1 MRCLGEQS
9 ASATKG
15 ETQLVNATTNQLP
28 PPLRAGGFAIVLL
41 AMGAAPAW
49 GKAADG
55 TESGGTEAIEEILVT
70 GQKRTETLMES
81 DVAVTV
87 MTEEFIDEAR
97 IRDLRRIDDLV
108 PNVQFNESGQLSS
121 VFVTIRGI
129 ESNPY
134 IVNRAALY
142 IDGIPFRELS
152 NAVLSQIDSI
162 EVLRGPQSTLYGANS
177 EAGLLI
183 INSRQSPLE
192 READV
197 RMTAATF
204 NGDQGY
210 TLDGFLGGALVEGE
224 LSGSLAFRALK
235 EDSYITN
242 PASLTGE
249 PGEIRDLFLQAR
261 MTWLPSDRLTIN
273 GTAYILDT
281 KAPGLFDQEY
291 APIDRNLYD
300 SLYGEFFNG
309 GREVGRFEFLNDA
322 PKHTDEKDV
331 VAGVSATYELP
342 YGALDAALS
351 FTKLEK
357 DSAGLDLDLTAG
369 NHFQFPNPFHMPD
382 NPAFGPPFIALPGLA
397 GRELENEEFWSGE
410 LRFTSP
416 DSGLFSYIVGVSWYK
431 EDKRT
436 VLTTSAF
443 NPMLGDYNPFEL
455 TPPQFAKG
463 EDFALFGSA
472 TFSLGLDGLSATV
485 GLRQDWA
492 KRETVQQEG
501 PPLVIG
507 FAQLNFFDIQ
517 LKESFTELLPRF
529 VLSYEA
535 SEQLNFYASAS
546 KGYIPGGFNLT
557 LAENA
562 DIGEDLTI
570 YDEET
575 VWSYEVGAKT
585 HLPDGRGYL
594 NLAAFYIE
602 SDNWQEVRILTDE
615 MGRVASSAFV
625 GANADIESYG
635 FEIET
640 LYEPVEN
647 LKLVASFGYT
657 KATYQDFLFQAGNM
671 GEAAQEFDLDGEPV
685 KLVPEFDA
693 NLSALYEFESGF
705 FVRGELSV
713 TGDTPL
719 DERSRAVRDTVPVVN
734 LQAGYERE
742 RLRLQLFVENLT
754 DERYQSGLAFDNF
767 LFGADGT
774 YYAPLDAPRIVGIE
788 LEVGW

>member
-1 MRCLGEQS
+1 M
-9 ASATKG
+9 
-15 ETQLVNATTNQLP
+15 
-28 PPLRAGGFAIVLL
+28 LL
-41 AMGAAPAW
+41 ALAVPAW
-49 GKAADG
+49 GQEGAVETG
-55 TESGGTEAIEEILVT
+55 TDAIEEILVT
-70 GQKRTETLMES
+70 GQKRTETLLES

-87 MTEEFIDEAR
+87 ITKEFIDEAR

-108 PNVQFNESGQLSS
+108 PNVQFNETAQLSS

-183 INSRQSPLE
+183 INSRQSNLE
-192 READV
+192 READL
-197 RMTAATF
+197 RMTASTY

-210 TLDGFLGGALVEGE
+210 TVDGFLGGSLVEGA

-242 PASLTGE
+242 PTSLTGE

-261 MTWLPSDRLTIN
+261 MTWQPIDELTIN

-281 KAPGLFDQEY
+281 HAPGLFDQEY
-291 APIDRNLYD
+291 SPIDRELYD
-300 SLYGEFFNG
+300 RLYGDFFNG
-309 GREVGRFEFLNDA
+309 GRGVGRFEFLNDA
-322 PKHTDEKDV
+322 PKLTDEQDV
-331 VAGVSATYELP
+331 VAGLSATWELE

-351 FTKLEK
+351 FTELEK

-369 NHFQFPNPFHMPD
+369 NYFQFPNPYYMPD
-382 NPAFGPPFIALPGLA
+382 NPAFGPPFFAIPGLA
-397 GRELENEEFWSGE
+397 GREIENEEFWSGE

-416 DSGLFSYIVGVSWYK
+416 DSDLFSYIVGVSWYK

-443 NPMLGDYNPFEL
+443 NPALNDYNPYVL
-455 TPPQFAKG
+455 TPPQFARG

-472 TFSLGLDGLSATV
+472 TFSLGVEGLSATV
-485 GLRQDWA
+485 GLRHDWA
-492 KRETVQQEG
+492 RRETVQQEG

-507 FAQLNFFDIQ
+507 LAQLNFFDIQ
-517 LKESFTELLPRF
+517 LEEDFNELLPRF

-535 SEQLNFYASAS
+535 SDSLNLYASAS

-557 LAENA
+557 LAQDA
-562 DIGEDLTI
+562 AVSEDLTI
-570 YDEET
+570 YDKES
-575 VWSYEVGAKT
+575 VWSYEVGLKT
-585 HLPDGRGYL
+585 RLPDGNGYV
-594 NLAAFYIE
+594 NMAAFYIE
-602 SDNWQEVRILTDE
+602 SDNWQEVRVLTDE
-615 MGRVASSAFV
+615 MGRVVSSAFI

-640 LYEPVEN
+640 VYEPVEA

-657 KATYQDFLFQAGNM
+657 KARYRDFLFQAGDM
-671 GEAAQEFDLDGEPV
+671 GAAVQEFDLDGEPV

-693 NLSALYEFESGF
+693 NLSALYEFDTGF

-719 DERSRAVRDTVPVVN
+719 DERSRAVRDTVGVVN
-734 LQAGYERE
+734 LQAGYERD
-742 RLRLQLFVENLT
+742 RFRLQLFVENLT
-754 DERYQSGLAFDNF
+754 DERYPSGLGFEHF
-767 LFGADGT
+767 LFGTDGT
-774 YYAPLDAPRIVGIE
+774 YYTPLDAPRIVGVE
-788 LEVGW
+788 LEVGL

>member
-1 MRCLGEQS
+1 MN
-9 ASATKG
+9 T
-15 ETQLVNATTNQLP
+15 VIDQLP
-28 PPLRAGGFAIVLL
+28 SALRAGAFASALL
-41 AMGAAPAW
+41 AVASAPAW
-49 GKAADG
+49 SQGG
-55 TESGGTEAIEEILVT
+55 GQESDPVAIEEILVT
-70 GQKRTETLMES
+70 GQKRTETLLQS

-108 PNVQFNESGQLSS
+108 PNVQFNETAQLSS

-183 INSRQSPLE
+183 INSRQSNLKQ
-192 READV
+192 EADV
-197 RMTAATF
+197 RLTATTF

-210 TLDGFLGGALVEGE
+210 TLDGFLGGTLVEGAM
-224 LSGSLAFRALK
+224 SGSLAFRAQK
-235 EDSYITN
+235 EDSYISN

-261 MTWLPSDRLTIN
+261 MTWQPSEQLTIN

-291 APIDRNLYD
+291 PPIDRNLYD
-300 SLYGEFFNG
+300 SLYGDFFNG

-322 PKHTDEKDV
+322 PKHTDEQDV
-331 VAGVSATYELP
+331 LAGLSATYELP
-342 YGALDAALS
+342 YGALDAAFS
-351 FTKLEK
+351 FTELEK

-369 NHFQFPNPFHMPD
+369 SYFLFPNPFYMPD
-382 NPAFGPPFIALPGLA
+382 NPLFGPPFFEIPGLA
-397 GRELENEEFWSGE
+397 GRELEKEEFWSGE

-416 DSGLFSYIVGVSWYK
+416 DSDLFSYIVGVSWYK

-436 VLTTSAF
+436 LLTTSAF
-443 NPMLGDYNPFEL
+443 NPMLDDYNPYVL

-463 EDFALFGSA
+463 EDIALFGSA
-472 TFSLGLDGLSATV
+472 TFALGVEALSATV
-485 GLRQDWA
+485 GLRHDWA

-501 PPLVIG
+501 PPLNIG
-507 FAQLNFFDIQ
+507 LIQLNFFDIQ
-517 LKESFTELLPRF
+517 LEEDFTELLPRF

-535 SEQLNFYASAS
+535 SESLNFYASAS
-546 KGYIPGGFNLT
+546 KGYVPGGFNLT
-557 LAENA
+557 LAEDAN
-562 DIGEDLTI
+562 ISEDLTI
-570 YDEET
+570 YDKES

-585 HLPDGRGYL
+585 RLPDGRGYL

-602 SDNWQEVRILTDE
+602 SDNWQEVRVLTDE
-615 MGRVASSAFV
+615 MGRVTSSAFI
-625 GANADIESYG
+625 GANADIQSYG

-640 LYEPVEN
+640 VYEPIER

-657 KATYQDFLFQAGNM
+657 EATYQDFLFQAGAQ
-671 GEAAQEFDLDGEPV
+671 GEAVQEFDLDGEPV

-693 NLSALYEFESGF
+693 NFSALYEFESGF

-719 DERSRAVRDTVPVVN
+719 DERNRAVRDTVAVVN
-734 LQAGYERE
+734 LQAGYERD
-742 RLRLQLFVENLT
+742 RLRVQWFVENLT
-754 DERYQSGLAFDNF
+754 DERYPSGLAFEHF

-774 YYAPLDAPRIVGIE
+774 FYAPLDAPRIIGVE
-788 LEVGW
+788 VEVGL